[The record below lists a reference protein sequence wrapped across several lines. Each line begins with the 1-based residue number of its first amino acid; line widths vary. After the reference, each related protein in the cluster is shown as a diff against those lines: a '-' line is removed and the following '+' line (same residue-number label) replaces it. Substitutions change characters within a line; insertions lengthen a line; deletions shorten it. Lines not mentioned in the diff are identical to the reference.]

1 MVDVICS
8 KNLGV
13 EVSSLYFELSLPVYK
28 QNYRIFHVLND
39 TTLPDKGPVSL
50 AIWSYKLFIRPS
62 VYFDDSFVLLW
73 RILMA
78 FFLGTE
84 STCKIENVCFIVYV
98 SLILLKVLM
107 V

>member
-1 MVDVICS
+1 M
-8 KNLGV
+8 
-13 EVSSLYFELSLPVYK
+13 SSLYLKLSLPVYK
-28 QNYRIFHVLND
+28 QNYRVFHVLND

-50 AIWSYKLFIRPS
+50 DTRSYKLFTRPS
-62 VYFDDSFVLLW
+62 VYFDNSFFALLW

-78 FFLGTE
+78 SVFFLGTE
-84 STCKIENVCFIVYV
+84 STCKIENVCLFVVYV